1 MEFTVMSKDGQKEK
15 AILYRMSFDL
25 RCDLKKIATMGLS
38 KFYSYLIM
46 FYVHVKFMI
55 VLNLGIDEAVNV
67 LTTKKTFFLHFLRL
81 FGHVIGKLLKHL
93 WKRMS

>member
-1 MEFTVMSKDGQKEK
+1 
-15 AILYRMSFDL
+15 MSFDL

-67 LTTKKTFFLHFLRL
+67 LTTKNTFFLHFLRL

-93 WKRMS
+93 

>member
-1 MEFTVMSKDGQKEK
+1 
-15 AILYRMSFDL
+15 MSFDL

-67 LTTKKTFFLHFLRL
+67 LTTKKKTFFLHFLRL

-93 WKRMS
+93 

>member
-1 MEFTVMSKDGQKEK
+1 
-15 AILYRMSFDL
+15 MSFDL

-67 LTTKKTFFLHFLRL
+67 LTTKKNIFFTL
-81 FGHVIGKLLKHL
+81 FEIVWSRDRKAIKTLMKKNELIQFERM
-93 WKRMS
+93 KR